1 MRLPRALKLSGIAFA
16 FAVLITGAFYFYAI
30 TPHAS
35 SAPVGSAQNLLDQAD
50 TLAWGNQWA
59 LAQPLYKQAEAKFE
73 QQGQLSKA
81 LYARV
86 SQIPPNESANSP
98 LTIVSLT
105 QDLARPE
112 AAEPETRL
120 RILTIRG
127 MLETNYNAA
136 EALSTWQQVSTLA
149 RSLGH
154 VSIASRALGE
164 EGIASFLLG
173 DTETAKKKVIGAW
186 TLSKIENDPAATVRY
201 ASVFGAGLVQIHRYQ
216 EALTPLNEAIRI
228 AGTHPGVA
236 YPTIAV
242 YAKIDALVGLRRLDE
257 ALVMANDSLTRLQ
270 PTSFDAHKAQVYLSR
285 GNVYRERG
293 DWNAATE
300 DYRDSVLYST
310 KIGNYR
316 GIADASGL
324 LAQAYVHAHD
334 LPAALDA
341 INAAIAA
348 NTKIPEELYLVPRN
362 LATKAEILSQMGQ
375 AKDADDLYLKSITL
389 VSGMIEHAP
398 SMNIERQLLAEMSNV
413 YSGYFALLTSQK
425 RYGEAFS
432 ILEQIRG
439 RVETAALE
447 HHKDE
452 VAHAP
457 TPSERELTA
466 LNLALINSE
475 SPQQRETIS
484 NAIYH
489 TELAIGS
496 SGMEHETVIHP
507 VQLTELQRALS
518 RNSLLIEYVLAE
530 PNSYALAITS
540 TEVTALRL
548 PSRTLI
554 ETDAKHYIGEIRAK
568 KEDKKLAET
577 LFEELLQPVK
587 QYAEKTDLIVVP
599 DDSLH
604 LLPFAAL
611 SDRGSYVLSTHAVD
625 VVPSSTVYSLIHN
638 RAQDDSAATISYLG
652 VAAWTQSGDVRNPI
666 LRAISGPKR
675 SELIPLPESKA
686 EVESIARYLPPPG
699 TILLGSKA
707 SEGNFKKLTA
717 RDPKVIH
724 LALHGY
730 VDLDYP
736 DRSALIFA
744 PEDSGSEDGLL
755 QVREIR
761 AMHLSSKLV
770 TLSACSTGVGPVG
783 EVGVANLVNAF
794 IEAGADSVVS
804 TLWDV
809 EDESTEHFMMNFY
822 SNIAL
827 HKRKVDA
834 LRSAQLDL
842 LQNGFV
848 PYFWAGFQLAGD
860 PNGNL

>member
-1 MRLPRALKLSGIAFA
+1 VRLPRALKLSAIVFA
-16 FAVLITGAFYFYAI
+16 FGVLIIGAFYFYGF

-35 SAPVGSAQNLLDQAD
+35 SAPLGSAQNLLDRAD

-73 QQGQLSKA
+73 KQGQLSKA

-112 AAEPETRL
+112 AAVPETRL

-136 EALSTWQQVSTLA
+136 EALSTWRQVSTLA

-164 EGIASFLLG
+164 EGIASFLVG

-186 TLSKIENDPAATVRY
+186 TLSKLENDPAATVRY

-228 AGTHPGVA
+228 AATHQGVA

-242 YAKIDALVGLRRLDE
+242 YAKIDALVGLQRLDE
-257 ALVMANDSLTRLQ
+257 ALLMANDSLARLQ
-270 PTSFDAHKAQVYLSR
+270 PTPFDAHKAQVYLSR

-293 DWNAATE
+293 DWNAAIE
-300 DYRDSVLYST
+300 DYKDSVRFST

-375 AKDADDLYLKSITL
+375 AKGADDLYLKSIIL
-389 VSGMIEHAP
+389 VNGMIEHAP

-413 YSGYFALLTSQK
+413 YSGYFSLLTSQK
-425 RYGEAFS
+425 RYGKAFS

-452 VAHAP
+452 VAHEP
-457 TPSERELTA
+457 TPGERELTA
-466 LNLALINSE
+466 LNVALINSE

-489 TELAIGS
+489 TELSIGS

-507 VQLTELQRALS
+507 VQLMELQRALS

-540 TEVTALRL
+540 TALRL

-568 KEDKKLAET
+568 KEDKKLAEI
-577 LFEELLQPVK
+577 LFGELLQPVK
-587 QYAEKTDLIVVP
+587 QYAEKADLIVVP
-599 DDSLH
+599 DGSLH

-611 SDRGSYVLSTHAVD
+611 SDHGSYVLSTHAVA
-625 VVPSSTVYSLIHN
+625 VAPSSTAYSLIRN
-638 RAQDDSAATISYLG
+638 RAQDDTVATESYLG
-652 VAAWTQSGDVRNPI
+652 VAAWTQSGEARNPI

-761 AMHLSSKLV
+761 AMHLSPKLV

-848 PYFWAGFQLAGD
+848 PYFWAAFQLAGD

>member
-1 MRLPRALKLSGIAFA
+1 MRLPRALKLSAIAFA
-16 FAVLITGAFYFYAI
+16 FVVLIIGAFYFYAI

-35 SAPVGSAQNLLDQAD
+35 SAPVGSAQNLLDRAD

-112 AAEPETRL
+112 AAEPEIRL

-136 EALSTWQQVSTLA
+136 EALSTWQQVSTIA

-164 EGIASFLLG
+164 EGIASFMLG

-228 AGTHPGVA
+228 AGTHSGVA

-242 YAKIDALVGLRRLDE
+242 YAKIDALVGLHRLDE
-257 ALVMANDSLTRLQ
+257 ALEMANDSLTRLQ
-270 PTSFDAHKAQVYLSR
+270 PTPFDAHKAQVYLSR
-285 GNVYRERG
+285 GNVYRERRE
-293 DWNAATE
+293 WNAATE
-300 DYRDSVLYST
+300 DYRDSVRYST

-375 AKDADDLYLKSITL
+375 AKDADDLYLKSIAL
-389 VSGMIEHAP
+389 VNGMIEHAP
-398 SMNIERQLLAEMSNV
+398 TMNVQRQLLAEMNNV

-425 RYGEAFS
+425 RYTEAFA

-447 HHKDE
+447 HHNE
-452 VAHAP
+452 VAHVP
-457 TPSERELTA
+457 TPQEKELTR
-466 LNLALINSE
+466 LNVALINSE

-489 TELAIGS
+489 TELAMS
-496 SGMEHETVIHP
+496 PSEVEQETVIHP

-530 PNSYALAITS
+530 PSSYALAITS
-540 TEVTALRL
+540 TDVAALQL

-554 ETDAKHYIGEIRAK
+554 ETDAKHYIGEIRGK

-577 LFEELLQPVK
+577 LFGELLQPVK

-599 DDSLH
+599 DGSLH

-611 SDRGSYVLSTHAVD
+611 SDHGSYVLSTHSVAVA
-625 VVPSSTVYSLIHN
+625 PSSTVYSLIHN
-638 RAQDDSAATISYLG
+638 RAQDDTAATVSYLG
-652 VAAWTQSGDVRNPI
+652 VAAWTQSGDTRNPI

-707 SEGNFKKLTA
+707 SEGNFKKLA
-717 RDPKVIH
+717 ASDPKVIH

-744 PEDSGSEDGLL
+744 PEDSGKEDGLL

-761 AMHLSSKLV
+761 TMHLSSKLV

-822 SNIAL
+822 SNLGL

-834 LRSAQLDL
+834 LRSSQLDL
-842 LQNGFV
+842 LQKGFV